1 MKLITE
7 KEGLSSVRITRGYKL
22 VLLIAGILYSS
33 LSHAQWGGFE
43 GEDAE
48 EEIDTETVSD
58 STDTPGDAAGADMF
72 GGGGGGWGGFGGAEE
87 EASKVDT
94 LPAYERFIP
103 PYDSLREMIF
113 YEGVIEDWDCEFC
126 MEDSLFARAERYFI
140 GRYGKRQYK
149 KFIVERK
156 EFGLIW
162 LKIELPMILQIG
174 EYSKRPSGRLEF
186 SLVLRL
192 KEARYKYQFGNFA
205 HITAPTGQADAQTK
219 TYHEYYM
226 KVKRGFRATDRYL
239 LTADKEVKETI
250 KGLKK
255 ALKEPYRPDED
266 DW

>member
-1 MKLITE
+1 MKFITE
-7 KEGLSSVRITRGYKL
+7 KEGRNSVRIARVYKL
-22 VLLIAGILYSS
+22 VFLIAFVFCSG
-33 LSHAQWGGFE
+33 LSQAQWGGFE
-43 GEDAE
+43 GEDME
-48 EEIDTETVSD
+48 EETETEVVTD

-87 EASKVDT
+87 KSGNVDT

-140 GRYGKRQYK
+140 DRYGKRQYK

-162 LKIELPMILQIG
+162 LKVELPMILEIG

>member
-1 MKLITE
+1 MITE
-7 KEGLSSVRITRGYKL
+7 KEGRNSVRIARVYKL
-22 VLLIAGILYSS
+22 VFLLVGMLYSG
-33 LSHAQWGGFE
+33 LSQAQWGGFE
-43 GEDAE
+43 GEDTE
-48 EEIDTETVSD
+48 EEAETEVVTD
-58 STDTPGDAAGADMF
+58 STDNPGDAAGADMF

-87 EASKVDT
+87 ESGKVDT

-140 GRYGKRQYK
+140 DRYGKRQYK

-162 LKIELPMILQIG
+162 LKVELPMILEIG

>member
-1 MKLITE
+1 LKFITE
-7 KEGLSSVRITRGYKL
+7 KKGLGLVRIVRGYKL
-22 VLLIAGILYSS
+22 VLLVVGILYSS
-33 LSHAQWGGFE
+33 LIHAQWGGFE

-72 GGGGGGWGGFGGAEE
+72 GDGGGGWGGFGGAEQE
-87 EASKVDT
+87 
-94 LPAYERFIP
+94 
-103 PYDSLREMIF
+103 
-113 YEGVIEDWDCEFC
+113 
-126 MEDSLFARAERYFI
+126 
-140 GRYGKRQYK
+140 YGKRQYK

-162 LKIELPMILQIG
+162 LKIEMPMILQIG
-174 EYSKRPSGRLEF
+174 EYSKKPSGKLEF
-186 SLVLRL
+186 SIVLRL

-255 ALKEPYRPDED
+255 ALKEPYRPDDD

>member
-1 MKLITE
+1 MSARPVGFVPFYRFVLMGVIFFSV
-7 KEGLSSVRITRGYKL
+7 GSVR
-22 VLLIAGILYSS
+22 
-33 LSHAQWGGFE
+33 AQWGGFDGGDE
-43 GEDAE
+43 KVE
-48 EEIDTETVSD
+48 EETTEVIEND
-58 STDTPGDAAGADMF
+58 SNDNPGDAAGADMF
-72 GGGGGGWGGFGGAEE
+72 GGGGWGGFGGAEE
-87 EASKVDT
+87 SSTKTDT

-126 MEDSLFARAERYFI
+126 NEDSLFARAEAFLI
-140 GRYGKRQYK
+140 NRYGKKQYK
-149 KFIVERK
+149 KYIIERK

-162 LKIELPMILQIG
+162 LKVDLPMIIAIG
-174 EYSKRPSGRLEF
+174 DYSKQAKGRLEF
-186 SLVLRL
+186 NLVMRF

-205 HITAPTGQADAQTK
+205 HITAPIGQSNAQTK

-226 KVKRGFRATDRYL
+226 KVKRGYRSTDRYL

-250 KGLKK
+250 EGLKK